1 MTTTRLTRDD
11 DLALAAEGSLT
22 KLMLHAQELP
32 GIKSTDE
39 DEDYLDVE
47 VNVIETY
54 AEQGLL
60 TSDKGLVVKL
70 SDGRELHLTITAYK
84 PMSGQA

>member
-1 MTTTRLTRDD
+1 MNTTKLYRDD
-11 DLALAAEGSLT
+11 ELALAAEESLT
-22 KLMLHAQELP
+22 GLLLHARELP
-32 GIKSTDE
+32 GVKSTDE

-47 VNVIETY
+47 VYIIETY

-84 PMSGQA
+84 PM